1 MTLFW
6 VVAGLVLVF
15 GFVVAFGAPY
25 VPSLR
30 GELKHA
36 FKKLYPLSPEDVVVD
51 LGSGDGQVL
60 AEAARY
66 GARGYGYE
74 LNPLLVL
81 ISRMRLRRKATI
93 QLANMWQ
100 VTLPEATTLV
110 YVFAV
115 SRDSKRLG
123 RMLQRQANAKGGLVR
138 VMTFGS
144 GLVGYTPVK
153 ELRGH
158 KLYEILPVQQ

>member
-36 FKKLYPLSPEDVVVD
+36 FKKLYALGPNDVVVD

-60 AEAARY
+60 VEAARY

-81 ISRMRLRRKATI
+81 ISRLRLRRKATI

-123 RMLQRQANAKGGLVR
+123 RMLQRQADAKGSTVR